1 MAGLPKNGKSGP
13 HFWRREGSTQ
23 FAHQFVTASPLVG
36 CVVWSRAGLR
46 ELEALGEALGEVNL
60 VAPNEI
66 EK

>member
-1 MAGLPKNGKSGP
+1 MRRRYFDICARSFIVLP
-13 HFWRREGSTQ
+13 T
-23 FAHQFVTASPLVG
+23 
-36 CVVWSRAGLR
+36 RAGLR